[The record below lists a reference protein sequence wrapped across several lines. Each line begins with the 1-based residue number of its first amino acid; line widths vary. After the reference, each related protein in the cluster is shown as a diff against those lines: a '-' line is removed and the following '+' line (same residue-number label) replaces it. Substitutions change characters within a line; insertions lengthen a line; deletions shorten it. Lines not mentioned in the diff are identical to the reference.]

1 MTESPLGEIAHA
13 YHFDAS
19 LYARY
24 LRGLS
29 EGRGVR
35 RIEGKIVDVRL
46 RGEDGF
52 VEAVVMESGEV
63 VAGDLF
69 LDCSGIRGLLIE
81 QALHAGYE
89 AWGEWLP

>member
-1 MTESPLGEIAHA
+1 M
-13 YHFDAS
+13 
-19 LYARY
+19 
-24 LRGLS
+24 
-29 EGRGVR
+29 R

-89 AWGEWLP
+89 AWGEWLPCDRAIAVPCASVEPLTPY